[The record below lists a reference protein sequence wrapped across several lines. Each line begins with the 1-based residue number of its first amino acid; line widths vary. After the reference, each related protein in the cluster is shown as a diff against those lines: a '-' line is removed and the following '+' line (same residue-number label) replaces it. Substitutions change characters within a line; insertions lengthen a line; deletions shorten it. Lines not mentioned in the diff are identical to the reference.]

1 MASNLIQFG
10 YMFCCWYRTR
20 LIPKVSLGLGF
31 KPKTVDE
38 ENLKKEIDQRYFCLD
53 GIQTHSPKCCKA

>member
-1 MASNLIQFG
+1 MASNVIQFG
-10 YMFCCWYRTR
+10 YMFCCWYKTR

-38 ENLKKEIDQRYFCLD
+38 KKFKKRNRSEIFL
-53 GIQTHSPKCCKA
+53 S